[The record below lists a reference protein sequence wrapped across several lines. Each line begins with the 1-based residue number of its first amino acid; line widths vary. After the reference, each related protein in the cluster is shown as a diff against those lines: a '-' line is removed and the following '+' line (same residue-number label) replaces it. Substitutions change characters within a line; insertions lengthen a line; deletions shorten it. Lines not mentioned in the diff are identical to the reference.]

1 MNEVVDF
8 VFIMDE
14 EQYKRFEKFA
24 DQVAQVVL
32 LDEIA
37 KYDLSLLSG
46 YSVIQVSAMTSMR
59 DKKEL
64 IRFLAMGLRYVCMRA
79 EGSPYIW
86 FPCEGDAL
94 DLWLDFYERRGSET
108 FLKDMLTIKER
119 FNLIFEANSYWTK
132 NTVLSL
138 LYTEF
143 LGDDATL
150 IELTDSTPELFTDED
165 DLVIT
170 NEFTGEVHNID
181 LTLGIPDDYF
191 TIMVPKKL
199 ENNDKKIL

>member
-1 MNEVVDF
+1 MNEILDL

-24 DQVAQVVL
+24 DQVMQVVV

-37 KYDLSLLSG
+37 KYELSVISG
-46 YSVIQVSAMTSMR
+46 YYVIQVSAMSTMR

-64 IRFLAMGLRYVCMRA
+64 IRFLAAGLRYVCMRV

-86 FPCEGDAL
+86 FPCEGDAI
-94 DLWLDFYERRGSET
+94 DLWLDFYERPGSQY

-119 FNLIFEANSYWTK
+119 FNLIFKANSYWSK
-132 NTVLSL
+132 HTVLSL
-138 LYTEF
+138 F
-143 LGDDATL
+143 WFDDLAEESEL
-150 IELTDSTPELFTDED
+150 IELTDHTPELFSSEDE
-165 DLVIT
+165 LVIT

-181 LTLGIPDDYF
+181 LTIRIPENYF
-191 TIMVPKKL
+191 TIMVLKKL
-199 ENNDKKIL
+199 ENDTQNIL

>member
-1 MNEVVDF
+1 MNEILDL

-24 DQVAQVVL
+24 DQVMQVVI

-37 KYDLSLLSG
+37 KYELSVISG
-46 YSVIQVSAMTSMR
+46 YYVVQVSAMSTMR

-64 IRFLAMGLRYVCMRA
+64 IRFLSAGLRYICMRV

-86 FPCEGDAL
+86 FPCEGDAI
-94 DLWLDFYERRGSET
+94 DLWLDFYERQGSQY

-119 FNLIFEANSYWTK
+119 FNLIFEANSYWSKHTA
-132 NTVLSL
+132 LSL
-138 LYTEF
+138 F
-143 LGDDATL
+143 WFDDLDEESIL
-150 IELTDSTPELFTDED
+150 IELTEHTPELFSNEDE
-165 DLVIT
+165 LVVT

-181 LTLGIPDDYF
+181 LTLGIPEDYF
-191 TIMVPKKL
+191 TIMVLKKL
-199 ENNDKKIL
+199 ENNTQNIL

>member
-132 NTVLSL
+132 HTVLSL

>member
-1 MNEVVDF
+1 MSEVMDF

-32 LDEIA
+32 LDEIG
-37 KYDLSLLSG
+37 KYDLSILSG
-46 YSVIQVSAMTSMR
+46 YSVVQVSAMTSMR

-86 FPCEGDAL
+86 FPCEGDAI
-94 DLWLDFYERRGSET
+94 DLWLDFYERLGTKT

-119 FNLIFEANSYWTK
+119 FNLIFEANSYWSK
-132 NTVLSL
+132 HTVLSL
-138 LYTEF
+138 FYTEF
-143 LGDDATL
+143 LDADATL
-150 IELTDSTPELFTDED
+150 IDLTEHTPELFTNEDE
-165 DLVIT
+165 LVIT
-170 NEFTGEVHNID
+170 NEFTGEVHNVD

-191 TIMVPKKL
+191 TIMVLKKL

>member
-37 KYDLSLLSG
+37 KYNLSLLSG